1 MNERTHIGRIA
12 KIICIIFSIAFM
24 ITLILYL
31 ILNSILNSEVYYLGI
46 ATIWLL
52 FPFLLSI
59 AYVMAVSA
67 MRALDKGIEKKEE
80 ELKRRVEEMK
90 AEKK

>member
-1 MNERTHIGRIA
+1 MDERRHIGRIA
-12 KIICIIFSIAFM
+12 KIICIVFSIAFI

-31 ILNSILNSEVYYLGI
+31 ILNFIFHSEVYYLGI
-46 ATIWLL
+46 ATIVLL

-67 MRALDKGIEKKEE
+67 KRALDKGIERDEV
-80 ELKRRVEEMK
+80 LDHHSC
-90 AEKK
+90 A

>member
-1 MNERTHIGRIA
+1 
-12 KIICIIFSIAFM
+12 M

-52 FPFLLSI
+52 FSFLLSI

-67 MRALDKGIEKKEE
+67 KRALDKGIEKKEE
-80 ELKRRVEEMK
+80 ELKRRVEEMN
-90 AEKK
+90 AEKKENNKQIKRKS